1 MIAVVLVDDHASFR
15 EALSLMLDN
24 EPDISVVGQA
34 GNLAEAR
41 PLLTRA
47 DVAIIDLGLSGQ
59 DGLQLLPELR
69 DVNPQASALIVTA
82 SASRSDMARAVEL
95 GAAGVLHKSVNVQD
109 MIDAVRSLARGER
122 LFSPSQSEDLVRLAM
137 RQREETRH
145 AQMLLRQL
153 TAREREV
160 LQTLSEGL
168 SDKLI
173 ARRLHVSP
181 ETVRSHM
188 VRILSKLNVHSRL
201 QALVFGMR
209 HGEIEIP

>member
-15 EALSLMLDN
+15 EALALILDH

-34 GNLAEAR
+34 GRLDEAR
-41 PLLTRA
+41 PLLRRA
-47 DVAIIDLGLSGQ
+47 DVALIDLGLAGQ
-59 DGLQLLPELR
+59 DGLQLLPELH
-69 DVNPQASALIVTA
+69 DVNPRAAALIVTA
-82 SASRSDMARAVEL
+82 SASRSEMARAVAL

-109 MIDAVRSLARGER
+109 MVDAVRGVAQGACLFTPTER
-122 LFSPSQSEDLVRLAM
+122 EDLVRLAA
-137 RQREETRH
+137 RQRDAARDG
-145 AQMLLRQL
+145 QMLLRQL

-160 LQTLSEGL
+160 LHTLSEGL

-173 ARRLHVSP
+173 ARRLQVSP

-188 VRILSKLNVHSRL
+188 VRILSKLAVHSRL
-201 QALVFGMR
+201 EALVFGLR